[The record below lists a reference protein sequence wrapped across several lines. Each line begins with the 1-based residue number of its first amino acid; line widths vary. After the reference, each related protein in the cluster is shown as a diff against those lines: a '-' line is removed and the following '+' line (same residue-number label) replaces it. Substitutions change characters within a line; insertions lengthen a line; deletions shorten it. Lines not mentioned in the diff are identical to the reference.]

1 MTDNTTE
8 SAQLEA
14 VKDMEASLRKIAVHD
29 ALANLMSSLGLEDVT
44 ETGILFSSSFGI
56 YSAWSLL
63 PGHIL
68 PLVTLYQDSVCI
80 FPVEFVYYT
89 GDSSPKFIRTAQYIL
104 DKLYTDFHNPDEAVD
119 TVKPMLANILDSIKN
134 METRLNAL
142 AIKSSR
148 DTLQSLI

>member
-1 MTDNTTE
+1 MNSKSIYERLID
-8 SAQLEA
+8 QLSEI
-14 VKDMEASLRKIAVHD
+14 SGQ
-29 ALANLMSSLGLEDVT
+29 LGLEDVT

-68 PLVTLYQDSVCI
+68 PFVTLDQDAVCI
-80 FPVEFVYYT
+80 FPVEFGYYT

-104 DKLYTDFHNPDEAVD
+104 DKLYTDFHNPEEAVD

-134 METRLNAL
+134 METELNTVS
-142 AIKSSR
+142 IKSAS
-148 DTLQSLI
+148 DTLKSLI